1 MQSVEIRYRPVQWL
15 PWSWKVRGSFPSSW
29 EELSPEQLIALAT
42 LSERDPLHLLVALF
56 SGLPRR
62 VCRRMDPYQLTSVW
76 WLSECMEKEVSCP
89 RFVIRQVPAGRY
101 LLESP
106 RPGLRRMSFGQFIF
120 VDTAY
125 TSYLEGN
132 KPEDLDRFI
141 SSLYL
146 PTGQSFTDE
155 LPLQMEPV
163 VRKVPESVKQ
173 ALVLNYS
180 LVRRWLAGRYTLL
193 FSLPDD
199 NADNEEKKSAP
210 KIKNSGSWI
219 RVFDSLVGDDIS
231 RHQEYA
237 DIPLHNVL
245 RYLTARTRENMK
257 KH

>member
-1 MQSVEIRYRPVQWL
+1 MQTVDIQYRPFRWL
-15 PWSWKVRGSFPSSW
+15 PWSRKIRGSFPSSW
-29 EELSPEQLIALAT
+29 EELSPEQLIALSS
-42 LSERDPLHLLVALF
+42 LSEKDPLDRLVALF
-56 SGLPRR
+56 SGLPRQ
-62 VCRRMDPYQLTSVW
+62 VCRRMDPYQLSSVW
-76 WLSECMEKEVSCP
+76 WLSEWMEKAVSCH
-89 RFVIRQVPAGRY
+89 RFVIRQIAAGRY

-120 VDTAY
+120 ADTAY
-125 TSYLEGN
+125 TSFLESD
-132 KPEDLDRFI
+132 KPEDMDRFVA
-141 SSLYL
+141 SLYL
-146 PTGQSFTDE
+146 PSGQSFTDE
-155 LPLQMEPV
+155 LPLRIEPEI
-163 VRKVPESVKQ
+163 RKVPYNVKQ
-173 ALVLNYS
+173 AILLNYS

-199 NADNEEKKSAP
+199 NAIVEEKKPAS

-245 RYLTARTRENMK
+245 RYLTARTKDNMK